1 MALAVEK
8 VVAWRAIIF
17 VFFLGCLAGFV
28 RAQEAP
34 TSKPLRV
41 AICGSEPFVSEED
54 GTFQG
59 FSIDVWQQIAAKN
72 SWGFAY
78 KYYPSPDEGI
88 KAIENG
94 EADVLV
100 GDVSIVSDLFDNVE
114 FSQPYF
120 RAGLQIMITEGRPYT
135 LNRMLE
141 DMDAWT
147 HYSPFWIFMGA
158 VVIFSVLVALFER
171 KHNPDFPK
179 KWADGLAEALYY
191 VVSLSLGK
199 SGYKGFGGW
208 FGRLVMI
215 VWTVVGVFVV
225 IIITSRVTAAMTTES
240 LNSSIKGPQSLPGKT
255 VGAVTGTRALTY
267 LKHKGITFNEYP
279 SFDVAVPKLIKGDV
293 SALVG
298 PAPILQAFDKDH
310 PTLPITEIGAIFEH
324 YNYGFAMPLGSPLRV
339 PLNSAL
345 LDLQESGVLTEIGQR
360 YFGQAFQL

>member
-1 MALAVEK
+1 MAVEK
-8 VVAWRAIIF
+8 VVVWRAIIL
-17 VFFLGCLAGFV
+17 VLFLGFLPCPV
-28 RAQEAP
+28 WAQEAP
-34 TSKPLRV
+34 TSNPLRV
-41 AICGSEPFVSEED
+41 AICGSEPFVSEEE

-59 FSIDVWQQIAAKN
+59 FSIDVWQQLAAKN
-72 SWGFAY
+72 SWSFTY
-78 KYYPSPDEGI
+78 KYYSSPDEGI

-100 GDVSIVSDLFDNVE
+100 GDVGIVSDLFDNVE

-135 LNRMLE
+135 LDRMLE
-141 DMDAWT
+141 DVDAWT
-147 HYSPFWIFMGA
+147 HYSPFWMFLGA
-158 VVIFSVLVALFER
+158 VLIFSVLVALFER

-179 KWADGLAEALYY
+179 KWTDGLAEALYY

-225 IIITSRVTAAMTTES
+225 IIVTSRVTAAMTTEA
-240 LNSSIKGPQSLPGKT
+240 LNTNINGPQSLAGKT
-255 VGAVTGTRALTY
+255 VGAVTGTRALAY
-267 LKHKGITFNEYP
+267 LQHKNITFNEYP
-279 SFDVAVPKLIKGDV
+279 NFDVAVQKLIKGDV
-293 SALVG
+293 AALVG
-298 PAPILQAFDKDH
+298 PAPILQAYDKDH
-310 PTLPITEIGAIFEH
+310 PTMPITEVGAIFEH

-360 YFGQAFQL
+360 YFGQVFQL